1 MHRSGDRFGDHQ
13 SAVEATSL
21 FSFEYSGCSAVGSAS
36 ALGDKR
42 FVNPR
47 SKLIHTFSHCKQDH
61 RHTGGILRA
70 PLISAGACGDL
81 RRGRSGTHRRL
92 LFIPSFSKSA
102 INKSKKTVVINQFYC
117 VEIYIK
123 YNFLFRY
130 ILCKIYKHI
139 LQDISNLPRG

>member
-1 MHRSGDRFGDHQ
+1 MEITNLLLKRHHFFLLNIQGVAQLVARLLW
-13 SAVEATSL
+13 EI
-21 FSFEYSGCSAVGSAS
+21 
-36 ALGDKR
+36 KR